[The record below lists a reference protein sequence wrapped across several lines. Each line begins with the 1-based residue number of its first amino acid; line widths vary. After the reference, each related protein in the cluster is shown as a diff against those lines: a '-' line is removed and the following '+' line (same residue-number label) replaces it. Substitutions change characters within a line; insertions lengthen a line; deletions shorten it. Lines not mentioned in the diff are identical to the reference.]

1 MPERFQIDG
10 SPPYVRGLVPNPRMN
25 LDKIYASN
33 ARRCSSFRSFIGINC
48 RKFLG
53 LPWLLELG
61 ESPEA
66 LLSIS
71 PHRHGSTHNGSKEA
85 HHGSKEAHRHQ

>member
-1 MPERFQIDG
+1 
-10 SPPYVRGLVPNPRMN
+10 
-25 LDKIYASN
+25 
-33 ARRCSSFRSFIGINC
+33 
-48 RKFLG
+48 
-53 LPWLLELG
+53 
-61 ESPEA
+61 